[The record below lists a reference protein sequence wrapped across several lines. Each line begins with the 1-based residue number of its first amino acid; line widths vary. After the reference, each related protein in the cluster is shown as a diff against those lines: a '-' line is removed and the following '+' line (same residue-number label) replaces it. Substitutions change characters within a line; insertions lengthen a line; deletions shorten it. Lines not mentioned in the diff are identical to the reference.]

1 MASYIIPPRL
11 RKSDYVKGKITQDEY
26 LKIAAEND
34 ANIAAARKALKMG
47 EVVQLTPYQSA
58 TPDEILADIAR
69 QESDAR
75 SNLLRLGLR
84 DREAASVT
92 AELMTNQDV
101 LRMFNINFPAIEA
114 DIKKRFNVNLLTPS
128 FLLDYLREYNET
140 MKASRGLDVNSASA
154 IRRPINALINN
165 VAELR
170 ELLPDPD
177 VVDYIRRAV
186 QDQRFVGQ
194 ETLDRLEGLRNVL
207 LNQRQYQS
215 LASQPPAV
223 QYEFIQ
229 KITDLLEDIPT
240 RLEIQQIADYL
251 VGESREGTN
260 IERREIAD
268 MINNLAASVPNRQTL
283 RELEQT
289 INQSIPPVPLRRGE
303 SGLTTVQNTPYVM
316 PQYQQ
321 LISTPYAT
329 PMGEPQLETI
339 LETSM
344 EEESPAEK
352 SKRLKEAR
360 DRKAAETTIAIRGD
374 PRLLTPDQQAI
385 YAELTGVARVAPTI
399 SDITA
404 FTDTSTQSLT
414 SSMSIDNATLKQLKA
429 TFQANPELANLLKA
443 MNNVGMYKVG
453 DKVNYNDLAKT
464 PPVNKPNQ
472 RKIFIDDTNI
482 REIFKAKFGKG
493 IPSGV
498 TPLAPNT
505 TRERLLIGRPSVT
518 PSSEIKAKF
527 MKSIQSIKQPVS
539 TGQPLKKIKLG
550 KGIAIQETPT
560 YKEFGKYAIH
570 MPQLEQQDILNV
582 KYKSLG
588 GIPKF
593 KPFPISDIFRDFLL
607 DILDGKRPSERVY
620 LQIEPKERK
629 AFEEIAIGAGVWNG
643 LGLKRTTTDDDEED
657 RKRFEVLRG
666 IFIAGNNNPQVT
678 QELRKLVTKF
688 INNGKMKRQQGL
700 NLLMELSI

>member
-26 LKIAAEND
+26 LKVAAAND

-47 EVVQLTPYQSA
+47 EVVQLTPLQSA
-58 TPDEILADIAR
+58 TPDEILADIAK

-84 DREAASVT
+84 DREAAIVT

-114 DIKKRFNVNLLTPS
+114 DIKKRFNVNLITPS

-154 IRRPINALINN
+154 IRRPINALVNN

-207 LNQRQYQS
+207 LSQRQYQS

-240 RLEIQQIADYL
+240 RNEFQQLADFL
-251 VGESREGTN
+251 TGEAREGTN
-260 IERREIAD
+260 VERREIIN
-268 MINNLAASVPNRQTL
+268 MVNNLAASVPNRQVL
-283 RELEQT
+283 REVEAT
-289 INQSIPPVPLRRGE
+289 INQSIPPVPLRREE
-303 SGLTTVQNTPYVM
+303 SGLTTTI

-321 LISTPYAT
+321 SISTPFAS
-329 PMGEPQLETI
+329 PI
-339 LETSM
+339 M
-344 EEESPAEK
+344 EELPAEENPAEK

-360 DRKAAETTIAIRGD
+360 DRKAAETTIAIKGD

-385 YAELTGVARVAPTI
+385 YAELTGVTRVAPTI

-404 FTDTSTQSLT
+404 FTDTSTQSLA
-414 SSMSIDNATLKQLKA
+414 SSMSIDNATLKQIKA

-464 PPVNKPNQ
+464 PPVNKANQ

-493 IPSGV
+493 
-498 TPLAPNT
+498 
-505 TRERLLIGRPSVT
+505 LLIGRPNVT

-527 MKSIQSIKQPVS
+527 MKSIQNIKQPVS
-539 TGQPLKKIKLG
+539 AGQPLKKIKLG

-629 AFEEIAIGAGVWNG
+629 AFEEIAIGAGIWNG